1 MNKSAEIKNLAA
13 ALAKAQADVGG
24 VAFDSVNPHFKSKYA
39 SLSAYLDA
47 MVGPFTENGLSVTS
61 SVEDGDKGM
70 YLATLLLH
78 TSGEWIE
85 YRTPMILN
93 KNDMQGLGSAETY
106 ARRYR
111 IGAIANVAADEDDD
125 ANAAST
131 KSPGTRSPDKGAPT
145 SVTKP
150 VVGAPTGTTS
160 SSQSAVGAIKM
171 PVTPKLSPDEFIL
184 TGKLAGKKIDELGVG
199 VLEDW
204 AKQAGAHMLKS
215 GLDPETSTTDTA
227 RSFRSVRKQLETLSP
242 GMFLNGS
249 TTVHGVE
256 NDLP

>member
-1 MNKSAEIKNLAA
+1 MNKSTEIKNLAA
-13 ALAKAQADVGG
+13 ALAKSQADVGG

-47 MVGPFTENGLSVTS
+47 MVGPFTDNGLSVTS

-70 YLATLLLH
+70 YLCTLLLH

-125 ANAAST
+125 ANIAST
-131 KSPGTRSPDKGAPT
+131 KSPGTRSPEKGAAT
-145 SVTKP
+145 VAKKTT
-150 VVGAPTGTTS
+150 VAAPTGTTS
-160 SSQSAVGAIKM
+160 SAQNGVGVIKM
-171 PVTPKLSPDEFIL
+171 PVTPKLSPDEFI
-184 TGKLAGKKIDELGVG
+184 TAGKLVGKKIDELGFG

-204 AKQAGAHMLKS
+204 SKSAAEHIFKS
-215 GLDPETSTTDTA
+215 GLDPETSTTDVA
-227 RSFRSVRKQLETLSP
+227 RSYRAARKQLDTIQP
-242 GMFLNGS
+242 TMFSSGP
-249 TTVHGVE
+249 TAVE
-256 NDLP
+256 NDVP